1 MLKLNQK
8 QRMKMETTI
17 FIKASDEKIHEAFDA
32 TETNGYLLN
41 IRRIT
46 STDSKSVWQCL
57 VRHNE
62 KAKFRHFATYNLNDA
77 QKIHYKSLSDNEKR
91 QAKEDKPSVKNFV
104 KLEDWE

>member
-17 FIKASDEKIHEAFDA
+17 FIKASDKKIDEAFDA

-41 IRRIT
+41 IRLIT
-46 STDSKSVWQCL
+46 STGSRSVWQCL

-62 KAKFRHFATYNLNDA
+62 KAKFKHFATYNLNDA
-77 QKIHYKSLSDNEKR
+77 QKIHYKSLSDYEKR
-91 QAKEDKPSVKNFV
+91 QAKEGNPSVKDFV
-104 KLEDWE
+104 KLDDWE

>member
-1 MLKLNQK
+1 
-8 QRMKMETTI
+8 METTI

-46 STDSKSVWQCL
+46 STGSKSVWECL
-57 VRHNE
+57 VRHNK
-62 KAKFRHFATYNLNDA
+62 KAKFRHFATYNLNEA
-77 QKIHYKSLSDNEKR
+77 QKIHYKSLNDNEKR
-91 QAKEDKPSVKNFV
+91 QAKEGNPSVKDFV

>member
-1 MLKLNQK
+1 
-8 QRMKMETTI
+8 METRI
-17 FIKASDEKIHEAFDA
+17 FIKASDKKIHEAFDA
-32 TETNGYLLN
+32 IEKNSYLLN

-46 STDSKSVWQCL
+46 STGSKSVWQCL

-62 KAKFRHFATYNLNDA
+62 KAKFSHFATYNLNDA

-91 QAKEDKPSVKNFV
+91 QAKEGSPSVKDFV

>member
-1 MLKLNQK
+1 
-8 QRMKMETTI
+8 METTI
-17 FIKASDEKIHEAFDA
+17 FIKASDKKIHEAFDA
-32 TETNGYLLN
+32 IEKNAYLLN

-46 STDSKSVWQCL
+46 STGSKSVWECL

-91 QAKEDKPSVKNFV
+91 QAKEGNPSVKDFV
-104 KLEDWE
+104 KLDDWE

>member
-1 MLKLNQK
+1 MLKLSQK

-62 KAKFRHFATYNLNDA
+62 KANFRHFATYNLNDA

>member
-1 MLKLNQK
+1 
-8 QRMKMETTI
+8 METTI
-17 FIKASDEKIHEAFDA
+17 FIEASDKKIHEAFDA

-46 STDSKSVWQCL
+46 NTGSKNVWECL

-62 KAKFRHFATYNLNDA
+62 KPKFRHFATYNLKKKK
-77 QKIHYKSLSDNEKR
+77 KIHYKSLSNYEKK

>member
-1 MLKLNQK
+1 
-8 QRMKMETTI
+8 MKMETRI
-17 FIKASDEKIHEAFDA
+17 FIKASDKKIHEAFDA
-32 TETNGYLLN
+32 IEKNRYLLN

-46 STDSKSVWQCL
+46 NTGSKSVWQCL

-62 KAKFRHFATYNLNDA
+62 KAKFSHFATYNLNEA

-91 QAKEDKPSVKNFV
+91 QAKEGNPSVKDFV

>member
-1 MLKLNQK
+1 
-8 QRMKMETTI
+8 METTI
-17 FIKASDEKIHEAFDA
+17 FIEASNKKIHEAFDA
-32 TETNGYLLN
+32 VVTNGYLLN

-46 STDSKSVWQCL
+46 NTGNKNVWECL
-57 VRHNE
+57 IRHNE

-77 QKIHYKSLSDNEKR
+77 QKIHYKSLSNYEKR